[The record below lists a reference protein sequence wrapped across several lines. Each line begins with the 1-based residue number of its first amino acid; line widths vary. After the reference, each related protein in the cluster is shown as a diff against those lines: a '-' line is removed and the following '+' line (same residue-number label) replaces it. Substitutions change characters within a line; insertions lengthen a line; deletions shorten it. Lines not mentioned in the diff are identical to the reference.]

1 MAKGKFPRERQDAL
15 TALQDSLRT
24 TAPEQWAAWS
34 GIVLI
39 HMLVLWTATRPSLVV
54 GDAGTAMELVF
65 IQPSPPVLKAGMP
78 AADRDVAPTATAS
91 KPQSTHIA
99 SSTSPTAPTPA
110 GIPQVAANDQWDLAA
125 GRSAKDDGI
134 RFDRTDVTRSI
145 NPIRMGPPERFR
157 MRPTPSL
164 ADIVRAVSQALFWP
178 KGYTD
183 DPCPGLKK
191 AVDMFSAPSSEREQ
205 GLLEDAVLLESRYC
219 R

>member
-1 MAKGKFPRERQDAL
+1 MAMGEFRRERGKPPTTL
-15 TALQDSLRT
+15 LSALQAP
-24 TAPEQWAAWS
+24 APEQWAAWS

-54 GDAGTAMELVF
+54 GDAGPAMELVF
-65 IQPSPPVLKAGMP
+65 IQPSPPVLNAGMP
-78 AADRDVAPTATAS
+78 AADRDAAPTASAG
-91 KPQSTHIA
+91 KPQSTRIA
-99 SSTSPTAPTPA
+99 SFTSPTAPTPA

-134 RFDRTDVTRSI
+134 RFDRTDLTRSI

-157 MRPTPSL
+157 MRPAPSL

>member
-1 MAKGKFPRERQDAL
+1 MAKGKFLRERQDAL

-39 HMLVLWTATRPSLVV
+39 HLLVLWAVTQPEPVND
-54 GDAGTAMELVF
+54 DAGPSMQLVF
-65 IQPSPPVLKAGMP
+65 IQLPPPVVNTMKP
-78 AADRDVAPTATAS
+78 ATDRGAVPTATAS
-91 KPQSTHIA
+91 RPQAMRIVP
-99 SSTSPTAPTPA
+99 STSPTAQAPA
-110 GIPQVAANDQWDLAA
+110 EIPQMAADDQWNLAA

-134 RFDRTDVTRSI
+134 LFDRTDVTRSI

-157 MRPTPSL
+157 MRGNPSL

-178 KGYTD
+178 AGYTD

>member
-1 MAKGKFPRERQDAL
+1 M
-15 TALQDSLRT
+15 
-24 TAPEQWAAWS
+24 
-34 GIVLI
+34 
-39 HMLVLWTATRPSLVV
+39 
-54 GDAGTAMELVF
+54 
-65 IQPSPPVLKAGMP
+65 
-78 AADRDVAPTATAS
+78 AAD
-91 KPQSTHIA
+91 
-99 SSTSPTAPTPA
+99 
-110 GIPQVAANDQWDLAA
+110 DQWNLAA

-134 RFDRTDVTRSI
+134 RFDRTDLTRSI

-157 MRPTPSL
+157 MRPAPSL